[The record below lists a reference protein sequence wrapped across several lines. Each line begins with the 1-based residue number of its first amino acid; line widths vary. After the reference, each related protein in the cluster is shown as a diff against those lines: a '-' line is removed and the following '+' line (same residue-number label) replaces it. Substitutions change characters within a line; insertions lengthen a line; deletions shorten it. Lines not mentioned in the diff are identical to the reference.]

1 MSKIN
6 HKKPRVVVAMSGGVD
21 SSVAAALLKKNGY
34 DIIGVFLK
42 FWHDSKCKNAK
53 ENMCCSADAANDARQ
68 VAEKLAIPFYV
79 LNASK
84 EFKKEVV
91 DYYINEYQSGRTPNP
106 CVICNKFIK
115 FGWLLKKAKELGA
128 NYLATGHYARIKCSL
143 ASSQK
148 GVRSIEASSQ
158 SLDFQWRLRPT
169 FCDSASSQF
178 SLYKAKDVKKDQTY
192 FLWQLNQD
200 QLRHVLFPIGNYTK
214 TQVRKL
220 AVKFGLSTAEKKE
233 SQNVCF
239 IPDGDNEKFLKSYI
253 NKLNKKGKIIDT
265 GGNVLGTHRGLAY
278 YTIGQRHG
286 LIENSDIKIQK
297 SRFFGEK
304 NKSRI
309 PPIYVVK
316 LNIDNNLLIIGEK
329 KELLSKVLFA
339 DNVNWI
345 SEPKLTKIK
354 AKIRYGHKESDCCV
368 ANITKNKLKV
378 EFMESQMSV
387 TPGQSV
393 VFYSKNEL
401 LGGAIIQNS

>member
-1 MSKIN
+1 MPKIN
-6 HKKPRVVVAMSGGVD
+6 RKKPRVVVAMSGGVD
-21 SSVAAALLKKNGY
+21 SSVAAAILKKNEY
-34 DIIGVFLK
+34 DVIGVFLK
-42 FWHDSKCKNAK
+42 FWHDPKCKNAK
-53 ENMCCSADAANDARQ
+53 ENICCSVDAANDARQ

-79 LNASK
+79 LDASK

-106 CVICNKFIK
+106 CVMCNKFIK

-128 NYLATGHYARIKCSL
+128 NYLATGHYAKIKDSFS
-143 ASSQK
+143 SSQK
-148 GVRSIEASSQ
+148 GVHSIEAVANAT
-158 SLDFQWRLRPT
+158 FQWRSRPT
-169 FCDSASSQF
+169 FCDSVHSF
-178 SLYKAKDVKKDQTY
+178 SLYRARDAKKDQTY

-200 QLRHVLFPIGNYTK
+200 QLRHILFPLGGYTK
-214 TQVRKL
+214 LEVRNFAK
-220 AVKFGLSTAEKKE
+220 KFGLLTAEKKE

-239 IPDGDNEKFLKSYI
+239 IPDGDNEKFLTGYI
-253 NKLNKKGKIIDT
+253 NKLNRKGKIIDT
-265 GGNVLGTHRGLAY
+265 SGNVLGTHQGLAY

-286 LIENSDIKIQK
+286 LIENSEVKIRK
-297 SRFFGEK
+297 SKFWCEK

-316 LNIDNNLLIIGEK
+316 LNIDSNLLIVGER

-345 SEPKLTKIK
+345 NKPKLIKMK
-354 AKIRYGHKESDCCV
+354 AKIRYGHKESDCRV
-368 ANITKNKLKV
+368 TNITKNKLKV
-378 EFMESQMSV
+378 EFMEPQMSV

-401 LGGAIIQNS
+401 LGGGIIQNS